1 MNGNAIKKYLSF
13 AAVLLL
19 IVVFMVACGGS
30 IKQTNEELLQS
41 ALAAATGSRT
51 DWQKVRTLAFKAVKQ
66 KSEDANAHAMLAI
79 ALEQCGQPDN
89 AVDEIRKAVEL
100 DPRNFMAQLTK
111 GRILFERDRIGDCIA
126 PLKEAYKLKPD
137 NENVLLLL
145 ARSSA
150 KLERYKEA
158 MTYYATLARLP
169 SYKDRPEPYNELAVL
184 YVSQKDNVKAS
195 AFFNEAYKKAPTNY
209 IVVLNIG
216 IFCDVYLNNPAY
228 AIKHYNKYQEL
239 TLSNR
244 ELEPV
249 RIKLTK
255 RIEFLKQKYKL

>member
-1 MNGNAIKKYLSF
+1 MSGMNIRTYAAFIAVVALLS
-13 AAVLLL
+13 VL
-19 IVVFMVACGGS
+19 VSCGGGV
-30 IKQTNEELLQS
+30 KQTNEELLQS
-41 ALAAATGSRT
+41 ALAAASGPKA
-51 DWQKVRTLAFKAVKQ
+51 DWQKARALAFKAVKQ
-66 KSEDANAHAMLAI
+66 KSEDANAHLILAL

-100 DPRNFMAQLTK
+100 DPGNFMAQYSK

-126 PLKEAYKLKPD
+126 PLKEAQKLKPES
-137 NENVLLLL
+137 ENVMLLL

-150 KLERYKEA
+150 ALGRYKEA
-158 MTYYATLARLP
+158 MSYYATLARNP
-169 SYKDRPEPYNELAVL
+169 AYKDRPEPYNELAML
-184 YVSQKDNVKAS
+184 YVKQKDNVKAS
-195 AFFNEAYKKAPTNY
+195 AFFNEAYKKAPSNY

-228 AIKHYNKYQEL
+228 AIKHYNRYQEL

-249 RIKLTK
+249 RAKLKK

>member
-1 MNGNAIKKYLSF
+1 
-13 AAVLLL
+13 
-19 IVVFMVACGGS
+19 
-30 IKQTNEELLQS
+30 
-41 ALAAATGSRT
+41 
-51 DWQKVRTLAFKAVKQ
+51 
-66 KSEDANAHAMLAI
+66 MLAL

-89 AVDEIRKAVEL
+89 AIDEIRKAVEL
-100 DPRNFMAQLTK
+100 DPKNFMAQYTK

-126 PLKEAYKLKPD
+126 PLKEASKLKPD
-137 NENVLLLL
+137 SGNVILLL
-145 ARSSA
+145 ARSSE
-150 KLERYKEA
+150 KLGRYKEA
-158 MTYYATLARLP
+158 MGYYATLARIP
-169 SYKDRPEPYNELAVL
+169 AYKDRPEPYNELAVM
-184 YVSQKDNVKAS
+184 YVKQKDNVKAS
-195 AFFNEAYKKAPTNY
+195 AFFNEAYKKAPTNH